1 MSYTV
6 INLTLKLVIQEI
18 DNILVDYP
26 KYPHQV
32 AFSSDYLR
40 NKLITYVL
48 GYVPN
53 RYELQAETQ
62 ASAQNSN
69 SKLLHLPS
77 EHRLHVEWMIHKGI
91 IHLLKTE
98 ADWIQRKIEIMKF
111 LEKAEDHF
119 LSMLERL
126 GLAWWV
132 EVQTKNP
139 DCTYY
144 FGPFVTVHQAQF
156 LQRGYLED
164 ITQEGAQISS
174 VELKQ
179 CNPESVTV
187 SHED

>member
-1 MSYTV
+1 MSYAV

-18 DNILVDYP
+18 DNILADYP

-40 NKLITYVL
+40 NKLIAYVL
-48 GYVPN
+48 GDLPN
-53 RYELQAETQ
+53 RYELQEETQ
-62 ASAQNSN
+62 ATGKNPNSN
-69 SKLLHLPS
+69 LLHLPS

-98 ADWIQRKIEIMKF
+98 ADWIRRKVEIMKF

-132 EVQTKNP
+132 EVKTLDP

-164 ITQEGAQISS
+164 LIQEGVQISA

-179 CNPESVTV
+179 CNPELFTV
-187 SHED
+187 SPED

>member
-1 MSYTV
+1 MPYTV

-18 DNILVDYP
+18 DNILATYP

-32 AFSSDYLR
+32 AFSNDYLR

-48 GYVPN
+48 DYLPH
-53 RYELQAETQ
+53 RYELQEENQ
-62 ASAQNSN
+62 ASLTNSN
-69 SKLLHLPS
+69 SDLLHLPS
-77 EHRLHVEWMIHKGI
+77 EHRLHVEWKIQKGI

-98 ADWIQRKIEIMKF
+98 AEWIQRKIEIMKF

-119 LSMLERL
+119 LSTLERL

-132 EVQTKNP
+132 EVKTLDP

-156 LQRGYLED
+156 LQRGYIED
-164 ITQEGAQISS
+164 LIQEGTQISA

-179 CNPESVTV
+179 FTPESFTV
-187 SHED
+187 SSED